1 MTTTVKNIWVAIALA
16 AAVLAAAAA
25 FPAVA
30 VQAAD
35 TEVRIDNF
43 AFAPQRTAVKAGTTV
58 TWINEDDTPHAVVSS
73 GKFFKSKALDTED
86 KFSFTFTTAGTYEY
100 FCSLHPHMT
109 GTIVVEAATG
119 SIATQ

>member
-25 FPAVA
+25 FPAAA
-30 VQAAD
+30 VQTAD

-58 TWINEDDTPHAVVSS
+58 TWINEDDTPHTVVSS
-73 GKFFKSKALDTED
+73 GKFFKSGVTT
-86 KFSFTFTTAGTYEY
+86 KFHAQYQFTPTKGNCSAASPVTAVT
-100 FCSLHPHMT
+100 FKNTKPVTLT
-109 GTIVVEAATG
+109 R
-119 SIATQ
+119 

>member
-16 AAVLAAAAA
+16 AAVLATAPT
-25 FPAVA
+25 FPAAA

-58 TWINEDDTPHAVVSS
+58 TWINEDDTPPYGRLERQV
-73 GKFFKSKALDTED
+73 LQ
-86 KFSFTFTTAGTYEY
+86 
-100 FCSLHPHMT
+100 
-109 GTIVVEAATG
+109 VEGARY
-119 SIATQ
+119 